1 MRLPDLWLLVLLTGS
16 AEWVQWRATKH
27 TMGNVDRACP
37 ATRDRTTRWVLLG
50 VLALALFLRMGWPM
64 LAAFK
69 RDEATV
75 VRRALAIAY
84 EGDLPAAGVASSRGM
99 ANLPLTLYLMAIP
112 LRLWQDPVAVVLFT
126 GLLNGLAVIA
136 CYALGRA
143 YFGWA
148 VGLAA
153 SFLFAVGPWAVVYG
167 RNIWSQNLPLV
178 TLGFFAALF
187 ATFVR
192 GMRWALVGAFVGLA
206 ALVGLHLGGLAF
218 IPVLLISML
227 LYRKQV
233 SRWPLLVGSSL
244 FALAVSPYVIHD
256 ALRGW
261 PSLQDLAR
269 FTTGEGR
276 FSWDALRYAFFLT
289 GSQGIP
295 GMAGGLLPE
304 YLAGLP
310 NLWWLNW
317 LMMGLLALAL
327 LYGLILMVRGPQER
341 RRSILLLFLWF
352 AVPIAMQSR
361 PTAPVYPFYFILL
374 YPVQF
379 FFISILLVDGSTE
392 LSQAV
397 RSRLR
402 GSRPSTVG
410 RRLPA
415 WAVCLIAALLLWGGW
430 QVAVMGRLLV
440 FMDQHPTTGGYG
452 IPLKYTRAA
461 AQAARRL
468 AGPAE
473 IVVLSTGV
481 DPAVD
486 ETPAVFE
493 ALLFG
498 HPHRFADGRWALPV
512 PDRGETVYLVG
523 PVGESSSDLQPV
535 VERLDAMGDVL
546 PGPVI
551 ALPDGWTYRLF
562 YRTGADRED
571 VLAGLTRFPD
581 AITFANGTAFLGYG
595 MADTASLGTLLEVRL
610 AWWVRSSPP
619 PATSYHFFAHLLD
632 EDGILRS
639 QHDGPGFPTA
649 SWVTG
654 DLVLSRF
661 LISIPPDLPPG
672 RYQVWAGLYT
682 YPDVVNVPFLDVA
695 GNPAGDRVMLGEVEV
710 SR

>member
-1 MRLPDLWLLVLLTGS
+1 MGENGDRV
-16 AEWVQWRATKH
+16 RA
-27 TMGNVDRACP
+27 P
-37 ATRDRTTRWVLLG
+37 SERDWTTWAVLLG
-50 VLALALFLRMGWPM
+50 ILALAFLLRMGWPT

-84 EGDLPAAGVASSRGM
+84 EGKLPTAGVDTSRGM
-99 ANLPLTLYLMAIP
+99 ANLPLTLYLTAIP
-112 LRLWQDPVAVVLFT
+112 LRVWQDPVAVVLFT
-126 GLLNGLAVIA
+126 GLLNGLAVLA
-136 CYALGRA
+136 CYVLGRA
-143 YFGWA
+143 YFGRI
-148 VGLAA
+148 VGLVA
-153 SFLFAVGPWAVVYG
+153 SFLFAVSPWAVLYG
-167 RNIWSQNLPLV
+167 RKIWSQNLPLA

-192 GMRWALVGAFVGLA
+192 GKRWALVGAFVGLA
-206 ALVGLHLGGLAF
+206 ALIGLHLGGLAF
-218 IPVLLISML
+218 IPVLLVSML
-227 LYRKQV
+227 LYRKEV
-233 SRWPLLVGSSL
+233 SLWPLLVGVSL

-261 PSLQDLAR
+261 PDLRDFQR

-289 GSQGIP
+289 GSEGIH
-295 GMAGGLLPE
+295 GMAGGLYPE

-310 NLWWLNW
+310 NLWALNW

-327 LYGLILMVRGPQER
+327 LYGLYLVVRGPEER
-341 RRSILLLFLWF
+341 RRPILLMLLWF

-379 FFISILLVDGSTE
+379 LLISILLVDVLARIRT
-392 LSQAV
+392 
-397 RSRLR
+397 SRLR
-402 GSRPSTVG
+402 LAG

-415 WAVCLIAALLLWGGW
+415 STLVALPLLLWGGW
-430 QVAVMGRLLV
+430 QVAVVARLFL

-461 AQAARRL
+461 AQEARRL

-473 IVVLSTGV
+473 IVVLSAGV
-481 DPAVD
+481 SPAMD
-486 ETPAVFE
+486 ETPSVFE

-512 PDRGETVYLVG
+512 PDSTEVVYLAG
-523 PVGESSSDLQPV
+523 PVEEGHGDLSPV
-535 VERLDAMGDVL
+535 LERLEAMAYAQ

-551 ALPDGWTYRLF
+551 TLPDGWTYRLF
-562 YRTGADRED
+562 HREGVERED
-571 VLAGLTRFPD
+571 VLAGLIRFPE
-581 AITFANGTAFLGYG
+581 AIPFANGTVFLGYG
-595 MADTASLGTLLEVRL
+595 MAGTASAGETLEVWL
-610 AWWVRSSPP
+610 AWWVRSPP
-619 PATSYHFFAHLLD
+619 PPGTSYHFFAHLVD
-632 EDGILRS
+632 EDGALRS
-639 QHDGPGFPTA
+639 QHDEAGFPTA
-649 SWVTG
+649 SWAAG

-661 LISIPPDLPPG
+661 PIPVPPELSPG

-695 GNPAGDRVMLGEVEV
+695 GNPAGDRVALGEVDV
-710 SR
+710 GR